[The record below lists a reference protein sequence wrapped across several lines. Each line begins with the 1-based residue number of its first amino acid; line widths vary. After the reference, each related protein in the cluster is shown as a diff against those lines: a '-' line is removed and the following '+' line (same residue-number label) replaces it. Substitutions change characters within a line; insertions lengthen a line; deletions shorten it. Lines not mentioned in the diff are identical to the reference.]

1 MGSILKW
8 IKIISIIAIAII
20 IFFGGYFTGSINNNK
35 ASTEIRIG
43 YKNSN
48 NPDQIDYS
56 TIFTNIENQDIVD
69 NFIMIYLQK
78 ERIMNANPDTEN
90 PDIYIDVIS
99 PKRSVGLID
108 SKVWFTNEGAII
120 GKRSGESWDEI
131 EYYKID
137 KEDANYIKENI
148 DYKES

>member
-1 MGSILKW
+1 MKW

-20 IFFGGYFTGSINNNK
+20 IFLGGYFTGSINNNE

-78 ERIMNANPDTEN
+78 EKITNVNPDTEN

-108 SKVWFTNEGAII
+108 SKVSFTNEGAII
-120 GKRSGESWDEI
+120 GKRSGESWDEV